1 MNTKFYDEFILSINI
16 IQQKMQPEDLFLN
29 KLFFANVITSFEVYL
44 QSVFVDLLKQDKE
57 LLKKLTLSSKYKNNK
72 ISLNK
77 ALTNDMMIYLSELI
91 KNIVFHNLSDIEP
104 LFKEV
109 LGVNINYK
117 SDDKILK
124 SIEKRHDIIHRNG
137 KTKESL
143 TLEIS
148 NSELDGIVDIFKKLI
163 SDVDSQ
169 IISKYPGVN
178 I

>member
-1 MNTKFYDEFILSINI
+1 MSTKSYDEFVSSINT
-16 IQQKMQPEDLFLN
+16 IQERMQSEDFFLN
-29 KLFFANVITSFEVYL
+29 KLLFANVVTSFEVYL
-44 QSVFVDLLKQDKE
+44 QSIFLDLLTQDRD

-77 ALTNDMMIYLSELI
+77 ALTNDMGIYLSELI

-137 KTKESL
+137 KTKKSL
-143 TLEIS
+143 ILKIS
-148 NSELDGIVDIFKKLI
+148 NSELNNVITIFKELI
-163 SDVDSQ
+163 ENIDGQ
-169 IISKYPGVN
+169 IISKYSGAK
-178 I
+178 